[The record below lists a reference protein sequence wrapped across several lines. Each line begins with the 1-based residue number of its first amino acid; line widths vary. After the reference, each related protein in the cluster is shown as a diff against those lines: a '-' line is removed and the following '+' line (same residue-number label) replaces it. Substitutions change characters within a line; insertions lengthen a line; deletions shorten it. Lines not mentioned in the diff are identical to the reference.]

1 MFGLTIPNIWK
12 IMSTRTIGEMS
23 KSIWLQIDVL
33 YILIFSIVLFCLITS
48 KEISEC
54 VKELENE
61 KEEYIDIEYHI

>member
-12 IMSTRTIGEMS
+12 IATT
-23 KSIWLQIDVL
+23 KSIREMNSSIWTKIDII
-33 YILIFSIVLFCLITS
+33 YIILFSILLFCLITS

-61 KEEYIDIEYHI
+61 KEGYIEYYI